1 MSAFKEQVSSDIQ
14 NTFFN
19 SADRDEF
26 TSVHTIDGVSYT
38 DVIVDQLEQVDRQK
52 RLQKN
57 TYKYGDAM
65 FLKEI
70 MFYIPKLVYGK
81 GLPSIGRAM
90 IFDGRTYIVTD
101 AIDEDGVYSISLE
114 ANAN

>member
-1 MSAFKEQVSSDIQ
+1 MSAFKDQVGFDI
-14 NTFFN
+14 NNIFF
-19 SADRDEF
+19 DTVERDEF
-26 TSVHTIDGVSYT
+26 TTTHIIDGVSYSN
-38 DVIVDQLEQVDRQK
+38 VIIDQLEQVDRQK

-70 MFYIPKLVYGK
+70 MFYIPKATYGK

-90 IFDGRTYIVTD
+90 MFDGRAYIVTD